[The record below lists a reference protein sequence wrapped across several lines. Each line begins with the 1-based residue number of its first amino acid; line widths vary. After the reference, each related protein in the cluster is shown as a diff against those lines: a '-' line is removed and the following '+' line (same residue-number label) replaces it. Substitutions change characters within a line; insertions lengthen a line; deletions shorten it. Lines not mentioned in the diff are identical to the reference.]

1 MDSLSN
7 IDALEIIIIDNGSTD
22 NSHAWIKHNYP
33 NIKTIQNSKNLGVT
47 AAWNQGL
54 QLSSGQYICIA
65 NNDLIFSKNC
75 VEILQSTLEKHKWI
89 GLASP
94 YTSQDQN
101 RNVPFFA
108 LPSVAYA
115 KNNFDEYKKH
125 NRIGYTGWCFMF
137 RKKDSLKGFDPKY
150 FLWYQDDDF
159 LNQQLF
165 QNRGVPPFRFP
176 APGKVPV
183 IVSGAE
189 VKHQYSSSHDQ
200 LDEQWIKRTTE
211 KEKIYFKKKW
221 RGFIGNAYLKDIK
234 WGDKVFLKNPK
245 ITILSQANKK
255 HDSDSPIVSSIV
267 PCYNR
272 KEMLERTIKS
282 LIKQT
287 YTNQQIIFI
296 DDGSIQILEPFIK
309 NHLKSFNGNWKI
321 IRISYNS
328 GPGIARKVGMQ
339 NCNGK
344 YIQFIDSDDEALPNK
359 ISEQVR
365 TLESNKAL
373 LMTYGTTLVGKEEK
387 NMTILGRTNKIKQK
401 IAPLF
406 PYNVYWTT
414 SSILW
419 RKEYISEDS
428 WFPLYGSEDLLFEF
442 INGLMDYPIMHTPSK
457 NPILKKWVHPKNIS
471 NQIATDYLYQMEI
484 LKCFDIICEKIK
496 EKNQSSQLKIVA
508 ELYRSKIMFF
518 LVHRRY
524 NEANYC
530 IYMYNNM
537 ISKKI
542 SIEKLA
548 FLFSRI
554 FSINRVYRI
563 LRKYYWLEKK
573 IKNNIKF

>member
-1 MDSLSN
+1 M
-7 IDALEIIIIDNGSTD
+7 
-22 NSHAWIKHNYP
+22 
-33 NIKTIQNSKNLGVT
+33 
-47 AAWNQGL
+47 
-54 QLSSGQYICIA
+54 SSGQYICIA

-75 VEILQSTLEKHKWI
+75 VEVLQKTLEKHKWI

-94 YTSQDQN
+94 YTYQDGN

-108 LPSVAYA
+108 LPAVAYA

-189 VKHQYSSSHDQ
+189 VEHQYSSSHDQ

-221 RGFIGNAYLKDIK
+221 RGFIGNAYLKNIK

-255 HDSDSPIVSSIV
+255 HDSDSPMVSSIV

-272 KEMLERTIKS
+272 KEMLKLTIRS

-309 NHLKSFNGNWKI
+309 NQLKSFNGNWKI

-373 LMTYGTTLVGKEEK
+373 IMTYGTTLVGKEEK

-419 RKEYISEDS
+419 RKEYISADS

-484 LKCFDIICEKIK
+484 LKCFDIICKKIK
-496 EKNQSSQLKIVA
+496 EEKQSSQLKIVA

-530 IYMYNNM
+530 IYMYNDM
-537 ISKKI
+537 IGKKF

-548 FLFSRI
+548 FLFSKI